1 MIVVA
6 KFESCFGEIIT
17 SGIVVLIHKAAVK
30 AQTIHAT
37 KNIGIIVPE
46 KIDLILSPVKIET
59 VL

>member
-1 MIVVA
+1 MIVIA

-17 SGIVVLIHKAAVK
+17 GSVVIIIHETAVQT
-30 AQTIHAT
+30 QTIHAA
-37 KNIGIIVPE
+37 KNVRIIIAK